1 MGAEMPT
8 SIESLA
14 IEQLN
19 EAISAIDKRSDTHG
33 SAGRTLVR
41 AAKVCRII
49 GLDFRHPSDLAL
61 CLAILKISRITNGD
75 RSHFDSYV
83 DGAAYIALASAIQ
96 MGEFGDW
103 EDDDTD

>member
-1 MGAEMPT
+1 MPIN
-8 SIESLA
+8 IETIA

-19 EAISAIDKRSDTHG
+19 ESISAIDKRQDTHG
-33 SAGRTLVR
+33 SAGSTLVR
-41 AAKVCRII
+41 AAKVCRTLN
-49 GLDFRHPSDLAL
+49 LDFRHPSDLAL
-61 CLAILKISRITNGD
+61 CLAILKLSRITNGD

-103 EDDDTD
+103 EDDEPDA

>member
-1 MGAEMPT
+1 MGAGMPI

-19 EAISAIDKRSDTHG
+19 ESISAIDKRSDTHG

-41 AAKVCRII
+41 AAKVCRTL
-49 GLDFRHPSDLAL
+49 GLDFRHPSDVAL
-61 CLAILKISRITNGD
+61 CLAILKIARITNGD

-103 EDDDTD
+103 EDDDSD